1 MTGAHGQQAKR
12 ACSGV
17 RSPRMRQRVRRG
29 LGRLRRRQGNWNKGR
44 RASGD
49 GRFLGRPRRRFQ
61 PQHVDFCQHRRASHV
76 RSRQWAQCSYASVMD
91 ITKGRE
97 IALTDGQPRGKA
109 ALAGGDDE
117 WRPARRDE
125 WCIENSRVRRSV
137 HHAIIPSH
145 YLRSHGGGFAGLT
158 FPFFRADQLS
168 AILLS
173 GLTIRVIVVRLGDD
187 GSRGQ
192 HDPNNRANDCVPHVV
207 NCSCVL
213 CPRCCQALSVVAD
226 CSMMVLCNAE

>member
-1 MTGAHGQQAKR
+1 
-12 ACSGV
+12 
-17 RSPRMRQRVRRG
+17 
-29 LGRLRRRQGNWNKGR
+29 
-44 RASGD
+44 
-49 GRFLGRPRRRFQ
+49 
-61 PQHVDFCQHRRASHV
+61 
-76 RSRQWAQCSYASVMD
+76 
-91 ITKGRE
+91 
-97 IALTDGQPRGKA
+97 
-109 ALAGGDDE
+109 
-117 WRPARRDE
+117 
-125 WCIENSRVRRSV
+125 V

-207 NCSCVL
+207 IAPACSA
-213 CPRCCQALSVVAD
+213 PVVAEHYQ
-226 CSMMVLCNAE
+226 SLLTVR